1 MTNNHDQPRPY
12 DADAEI
18 PEGEEPEHPP
28 SPLVAENAAL
38 HDRLLRAL
46 ADVDNTRR
54 QAERTASDARK
65 YAIGEFAREILA
77 VSDNLRRTL
86 AAADEDKSGG
96 EAALVEG
103 VRATERI
110 LEGVLGRFGLCKV
123 EALGIRFD
131 PHVHEAVMEV
141 ADASRP
147 PGSVAS
153 VLEDGYTIHDRLV
166 RPARVAVVAR
176 RPGP

>member
-1 MTNNHDQPRPY
+1 MTKHDEPRSY
-12 DADAEI
+12 DEDVECLEGAE
-18 PEGEEPEHPP
+18 PKSPT

-38 HDRLLRAL
+38 HDMLLRAL

-86 AAADEDKSGG
+86 AAAEHDISGG
-96 EAALVEG
+96 EAALLAG

-110 LEGVLGRFGLCKV
+110 LENVLSRFGLRKV
-123 EALGIRFD
+123 EALGRLFD
-131 PHVHEAVMEV
+131 PHVHEAVIELT
-141 ADASRP
+141 DASRAS
-147 PGSVAS
+147 GNVAS

-166 RPARVAVVAR
+166 RPVRVAVVAR
-176 RPGP
+176 RQSP